1 METKLDLFHTDLLS
15 GRLLHLKTLKTAR
28 NSKVTENNYMK
39 KFITQLMENFS
50 ARFDDLAI
58 SRDVIGFV
66 RDPFTVSPGGEFSSN
81 VRKMMPLDEAA
92 IQNELIDIQLS
103 GDMNAAHR
111 GAGSLSNFW
120 GDLSQRV

>member
-1 METKLDLFHTDLLS
+1 
-15 GRLLHLKTLKTAR
+15 
-28 NSKVTENNYMK
+28 
-39 KFITQLMENFS
+39 MENFS

-120 GDLSQRV
+120 GDLSQRVWHPEDTGHSVLTMFRINTHLWSCILKNEL